1 MSVVREKPKCRIL
14 KLSSMLAITMGVIM
28 AFYAFYIMT
37 ELYSFSSTEEGKALY
52 TTIKLLNAAFVAVI
66 VEGVYFAIAG
76 FYGMINIGAYDAVR
90 KIKVY
95 GIVMTIAGAID
106 LIMVLAVSKYSITGN
121 ARLLICFPV
130 IIGIMYLAG
139 AFYNE
144 KLIKKKNDMEG
155 DSND

>member
-1 MSVVREKPKCRIL
+1 
-14 KLSSMLAITMGVIM
+14 MGVIM

-52 TTIKLLNAAFVAVI
+52 TTIKLLNASFVAVI
-66 VEGVYFAIAG
+66 IEGVYFAIAG
-76 FYGMINIGAYDAVR
+76 FYGMINIGAADAVR

-106 LIMVLAVSKYSITGN
+106 LIIVLAVSKYSITGN

-144 KLIKKKNDMEG
+144 KLIKSSSNISDNRNDVDHNDMEG
-155 DSND
+155 GSND